1 LGGKAEY
8 AAPTELGIFFLAGGY
23 KYVAPMA
30 LPATR
35 SMPLPANPH
44 QTGFFNREPPK
55 YPNKN
60 LRGHGWTS
68 RKLKQ

>member
-8 AAPTELGIFFLAGGY
+8 AAPTELGKSFLAGGY

-30 LPATR
+30 
-35 SMPLPANPH
+35 LPANPH